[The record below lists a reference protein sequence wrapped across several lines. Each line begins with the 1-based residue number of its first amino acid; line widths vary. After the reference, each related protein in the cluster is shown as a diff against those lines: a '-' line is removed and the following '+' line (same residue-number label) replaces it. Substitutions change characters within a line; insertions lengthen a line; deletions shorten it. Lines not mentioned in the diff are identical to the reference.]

1 MDDDYAPLD
10 PAKLTDD
17 QRELYQSVLASPRA
31 AGRGRAVLVRDDG
44 TLTGP
49 FDPWLRSPRIGLLLE
64 RAGMALRTE
73 AELTPGAR
81 EIAILVVARA
91 WNADFEFWVHSIA
104 ARTCGVPEEIIEAI
118 RTGDEPVIDDPI
130 LAVAFTVAHELVST
144 RRVSRPTRDQATA
157 VLGERGVVEVVM
169 NVGFYQLVSA
179 TLETF
184 HPTAPSIGAPIPPLP
199 PLGMRPTVVAS
210 ETK

>member
-1 MDDDYAPLD
+1 MADHYTPLN
-10 PAKLTDD
+10 PATLTGD
-17 QRELYQSVLASPRA
+17 QRALYDSVLTSPRA
-31 AGRGRAVLVRDDG
+31 AGRGRSVLLRDDG

-73 AELTPGAR
+73 AELAPGAR

-104 ARTCGVPEEIIEAI
+104 ARTNGVPEEVIEAI
-118 RTGDEPVIDDPI
+118 RIGREPVITDPV
-130 LAVAFTVAHELVST
+130 LSAAFAIASELVST
-144 RRVSRPTRDQATA
+144 RQVSRSTRDQATT

-184 HPTAPSIGAPIPPLP
+184 HPPAPTIGTVIPALP
-199 PLGMRPTVVAS
+199 PLDVHADRLAP
-210 ETK
+210 ETP